1 MGLSGISMWQLLII
15 LAIVL
20 LVFGT
25 KRVRNLGGDLG
36 GAIKGFKSAMKDGEE
51 EQAKQDGQSDE
62 PAQPA
67 SLSAAQSESPES
79 SDTKTGERQSS

>member
-1 MGLSGISMWQLLII
+1 MWQLLII

-36 GAIKGFKSAMKDGEE
+36 GAIKGFKSAMKDGDDAESGKSDDE
-51 EQAKQDGQSDE
+51 PSMADPEPLTAEQAKAE
-62 PAQPA
+62 ATR
-67 SLSAAQSESPES
+67 
-79 SDTKTGERQSS
+79 TKTGQQSNS

>member
-1 MGLSGISMWQLLII
+1 MWQLLII

-36 GAIKGFKSAMKDGEE
+36 GAIKGFKSAMKEGDDAQSKADDEPSMADPEQLSAEE
-51 EQAKQDGQSDE
+51 SDE
-62 PAQPA
+62 TA
-67 SLSAAQSESPES
+67 SKR
-79 SDTKTGERQSS
+79 TKTGERTGS